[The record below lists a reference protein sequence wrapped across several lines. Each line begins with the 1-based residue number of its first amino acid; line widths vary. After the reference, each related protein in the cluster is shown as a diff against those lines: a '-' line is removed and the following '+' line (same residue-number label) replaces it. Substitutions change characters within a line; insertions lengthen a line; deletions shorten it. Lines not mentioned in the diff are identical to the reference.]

1 MAPPWFDRWIRV
13 HGADLRADELIVPG
27 TADFTNVKFNH
38 PPEWQSD
45 PFLDPADRTRITIP
59 KKLDGRYYV
68 RVTIRWERSDN
79 NDFQIADRDGS
90 CFLTYV
96 TKNGDT
102 DAHRLQDTRVSA
114 APVVMSTKTFMH
126 VLWEGNLKRDDFLK
140 VFINHH
146 GTILGAT
153 NVPISVMANVW
164 MVVRR
169 LGPPV

>member
-27 TADFTNVKFNH
+27 TANFTEVKFNH

-59 KKLDGRYYV
+59 KKLAGRYYV

-96 TKNGDT
+96 TKNGDA
-102 DAHRLQDTRVSA
+102 DAFCLQCRPPLSLC
-114 APVVMSTKTFMH
+114 PQ
-126 VLWEGNLKRDDFLK
+126 KRSCMCCGK
-140 VFINHH
+140 E
-146 GTILGAT
+146 
-153 NVPISVMANVW
+153 ISKEMTS
-164 MVVRR
+164 
-169 LGPPV
+169 